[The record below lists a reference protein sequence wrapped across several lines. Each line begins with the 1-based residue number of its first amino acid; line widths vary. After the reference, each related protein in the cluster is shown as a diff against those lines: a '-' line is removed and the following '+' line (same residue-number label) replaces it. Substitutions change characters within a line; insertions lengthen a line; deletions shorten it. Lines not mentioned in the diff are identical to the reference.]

1 MNKAEIAFREAFERL
16 KGGHPINMPKG
27 TVVSQNNVAKEAGK
41 HPTALKK
48 DRFPILVLQIQE
60 YIKQNENDS
69 ELRDKKQKL
78 RKQRT
83 TELRLQ
89 DCKKQRDKLASI
101 CDAQA
106 QLINDLMGEIET
118 LKSGES
124 CSPHQIK
131 CKELNLDKVRD
142 S

>member
-1 MNKAEIAFREAFERL
+1 MSKAEIAFRKAFERL
-16 KGGHPINMPKG
+16 KGGQPINMPKG
-27 TVVSQNNVAKEAGK
+27 TEVSQNNVAKEAGK

-60 YIKQNENDS
+60 YIKQNEQDS

-83 TELRLQ
+83 IELRLQ

-106 QLINDLMGEIET
+106 QLISDLMDELEI
-118 LKSGES
+118 LRRGDNSIHK
-124 CSPHQIK
+124 
-131 CKELNLDKVRD
+131 L
-142 S
+142 